1 MGDGLPSERPH
12 LGKARRVTGE
22 LTVEYCGEEY
32 SLSGHDSFTIGRD
45 ADLVVDDNAYLHRR
59 LAEFSFADGFWW
71 VANVGSRLSLTVS
84 GEAGTLHAV
93 LAPGTRVPIVLP
105 SIALLFTAGQ
115 TTYEVNVRADVP
127 TFSSVVAPPDGG
139 ATDMTLGTVNLT
151 SSQFLLVLAL
161 CENALRRVGSGAID
175 LPTNAQAAE
184 RLGWPLTRFNRK
196 LDNVCDKFDRAGVQG
211 LRGGRGNN
219 ATQRRARLVEYAV
232 TARIVRPEHLPLLD
246 DGATP

>member
-1 MGDGLPSERPH
+1 MT
-12 LGKARRVTGE
+12 AE
-22 LTVEYCGEEY
+22 LTVEYCGEAFP
-32 SLSGHDSFTIGRD
+32 LSRERSFTIGRD
-45 ADLVVDDNAYLHRR
+45 ADLIVDDNAYLHRR
-59 LAEFSFADGFWW
+59 LAELTFADGFWW

-115 TTYEVNVRADVP
+115 TTYEVNVSCDVP
-127 TFSSVVAPPDGG
+127 AFDAVPQSSADGG
-139 ATDMTLGTVNLT
+139 TDMTLGSVNLT

-161 CENALRRVGSGAID
+161 CENALRRVGSGPMD
-175 LPTNAQAAE
+175 LPTNAQAAD

-211 LRGGRGNN
+211 LRGGRGKN

-246 DGATP
+246 EGGAS